1 MKKLEIKP
9 FEIKAVDFNSETKE
23 MLISGYASTFNNTD
37 GKQMTWHP
45 ELRSH
50 VIASDTVR
58 KGAFSKTISENKR
71 RIVFCQ
77 NHDMY
82 NPKGKIIELVEDE
95 IGLKFTIRISD
106 AEPELKTKILEK
118 IFEEFSIGFQTIN
131 SSWSE
136 QADGTYIRELTEVKL
151 WEISIVTIARDENAR
166 ITDIKSLNFAENIL
180 DDLLKTEKSEQKK
193 FQLLQ
198 LKSLFAGEPME
209 SLDKEKPK
217 EEVRNFNVSKFKF
230 I

>member
-209 SLDKEKPK
+209 SLDIE
-217 EEVRNFNVSKFKF
+217 
-230 I
+230 